1 MDDDLHALSGA
12 YAVHALPYAEEVL
25 FEDHLRAC
33 PGCAAEV
40 RQLRET
46 AAWLAE
52 AAAEP
57 PPATLR
63 TRLLTAAHRRTSLPE
78 GRRAAPLEGRRDGL
92 PEDRRTGPRERRRT
106 GSREG
111 RRPGPPGGWRRS
123 KVVTG
128 LAAVS
133 AAATAA
139 LGAVAVDARRD
150 LGDLTARAGEVAA
163 VLAAPDVRTARL
175 PVSTG
180 GTGTVMV
187 SRSAGRMV
195 FTSSGLRDLPDS
207 HDYELWL
214 TGPEGARPAGLLDRA
229 AGGVTVPVVAPLRGG
244 RRVALTVE
252 PAGGSEKPTSRPVMV
267 ARLPTA

>member
-63 TRLLTAAHRRTSLPE
+63 TRLLTAARRRTGLPE
-78 GRRAAPLEGRRDGL
+78 GRRAAPL
-92 PEDRRTGPRERRRT
+92 EDRRTGPRERRRT

-111 RRPGPPGGWRRS
+111 PHTGPPGGSRRS

-133 AAATAA
+133 AAAAAA

-150 LGDLTARAGEVAA
+150 LGDLTARTGEVAA
-163 VLAAPDVRTARL
+163 VLAAPDVRTVRL

-180 GTGTVMV
+180 GTGTVVV

-229 AGGVTVPVVAPLRGG
+229 AGGVTVPVVALLEGG

-252 PAGGSEKPTSRPVMV
+252 PAGGSEKPTTRPIMV
-267 ARLPTA
+267 ARLPNA

>member
-40 RQLRET
+40 RHLRET

-63 TRLLTAAHRRTSLPE
+63 ARLLAAAHRRTSPQE
-78 GRRAAPLEGRRDGL
+78 GPRAGP
-92 PEDRRTGPRERRRT
+92 PEDRRAGSRERRRPGARERRRT
-106 GSREG
+106 G
-111 RRPGPPGGWRRS
+111 PPDGWRRS
-123 KVVTG
+123 KVPAG
-128 LAAVS
+128 LAAVC
-133 AAATAA
+133 AAAAA
-139 LGAVAVDARRD
+139 AFGAVAVDARRD
-150 LGDLTARAGEVAA
+150 LGDLTARTGEVAA
-163 VLAAPDVRTARL
+163 VLAAPDVRTVRL
-175 PVSTG
+175 PVFTG
-180 GTGTVMV
+180 GTGTVAV

-229 AGGVTVPVVAPLRGG
+229 AGGVTVPVVAPLEGG

-252 PAGGSEKPTSRPVMV
+252 PAGGSERPTTRPIMV
-267 ARLPTA
+267 ARLPAA